1 MSRARSYAAYATS
14 NPPPP
19 APAACYYY
27 DDMEGYVGDYSESD
41 GLSDGGT
48 HVVTAQPPPP
58 DVTEIYRRKTVSP
71 TTIPPAAIP
80 PPPPPTTSMDY
91 HAVYAPQEYYYESGT
106 PQAAPA
112 SRRATLAYR
121 KRIPLERPAR
131 YYSPVESGELYDTMG
146 FRSTHQMVPNIG
158 RNLPPR
164 VPSTSAVRQSSVRR
178 HPITVR
184 TPRFYRRPG
193 STTLYKRPSA
203 LCLPVAC
210 QPDPAVYKR
219 SKRPSN
225 DQIYQPEYV
234 YQPPPATKVAYP
246 TERIRSSQYK
256 PAQEATPGGEYT
268 DLNVTKSKLD
278 AALQRYEQIFEKSGT
293 DGDQRYPDAK
303 IAQMLK
309 PKVPQTIKDKQQEHE
324 KLNSSKQQQQQHQEK
339 HPDGKQKNKNRKSP
353 KIDWSKARIL
363 EVEGAESDALE
374 KILLADLKANGMVE
388 SDDLVENKSERKK
401 SPPRNEKKQ
410 EKIAQNLEP
419 NLPEISLKD
428 LPKSFNYQEIQNV
441 VVKTKQHQQN
451 QQNQKQAELK
461 QFHNNNNASDHI
473 PPSKKCSKMNLAQEQ
488 LLQMSSDTVYSRP
501 ASAQGSH
508 LSSKRQASNENL
520 DKSSECKSVRAGVV
534 PRVLVDDALELH
546 RTKSYVVNLIDHALS
561 NHFGTNLCEKYSTK
575 DNPID
580 PRVAM
585 ELLKKHSACKV
596 NKDMCLEIAQA
607 LADTF
612 NNSTTSCST
621 MTQCEAKAEASAC
634 TCNKSGEEPLYVK
647 QLKQLRWGHLKHIQ
661 REVRRLEDLERFLD
675 SCTSNTFS

>member
-14 NPPPP
+14 NPP
-19 APAACYYY
+19 APQLPTPTACYYY
-27 DDMEGYVGDYSESD
+27 DDMEGYVGDYSESE

-48 HVVTAQPPPP
+48 HVVTTQPPPP

-71 TTIPPAAIP
+71 TTIPPTAM
-80 PPPPPTTSMDY
+80 PPPPPTTPMDY
-91 HAVYAPQEYYYESGT
+91 HAVYAPQEYYYETGT

-146 FRSTHQMVPNIG
+146 FRSTHQMVPNVT

-164 VPSTSAVRQSSVRR
+164 VPSTSAVRQTSVRR

-225 DQIYQPEYV
+225 DQIYPTEYV
-234 YQPPPATKVAYP
+234 YQQPPAPPVTKVGYP

-256 PAQEATPGGEYT
+256 PPQEPPGNEYT

-278 AALQRYEQIFEKSGT
+278 AALQRYEQIFEKNGT
-293 DGDQRYPDAK
+293 DAEQRYPDAK

-309 PKVPQTIKDKQQEHE
+309 PKVPQTIKDKQQEQG
-324 KLNSSKQQQQQHQEK
+324 KLNTKQQQEK
-339 HPDGKQKNKNRKSP
+339 HVDEKQKVKSRKSP

-401 SPPRNEKKQ
+401 SPTRNEKKP
-410 EKIAQNLEP
+410 EKMAQNLEP
-419 NLPEISLKD
+419 NIPEISLKD

-461 QFHNNNNASDHI
+461 QQFHNNNPSDHI

-488 LLQMSSDTVYSRP
+488 LLQMSDNVYSRP
-501 ASAQGSH
+501 TSAQGSH
-508 LSSKRQASNENL
+508 LSSKRQPSNENL
-520 DKSSECKSVRAGVV
+520 DKSSDCKSVRAGVV

-621 MTQCEAKAEASAC
+621 MTQCEAKAETSPC
-634 TCNKSGEEPLYVK
+634 TCSKAAEEPLYVK